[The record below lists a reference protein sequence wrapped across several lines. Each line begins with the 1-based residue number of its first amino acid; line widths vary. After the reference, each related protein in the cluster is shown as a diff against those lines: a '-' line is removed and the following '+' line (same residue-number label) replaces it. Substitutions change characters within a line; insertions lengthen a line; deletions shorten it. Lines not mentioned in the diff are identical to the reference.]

1 MTRDILP
8 VIFKIVNTRQLGPMI
23 LGLAESKMFIKNCF
37 FQYFR
42 TMVMDCFQNI
52 TSQSCMDFRNWIS
65 TFVFVWEKIKNNE
78 VLEKTSSIKNAST
91 WIAFVRGK

>member
-1 MTRDILP
+1 MTREILP

-23 LGLAESKMFIKNCF
+23 LGLAEGKMFIKNCF